1 MKIKSLKLTNFRN
14 FLKLELNFISPTII
28 IVGPNGRGKTN
39 LLEAIYQAG
48 TTKSFRTIYNTQ
60 LINYQADFCRIEI
73 LTKPQTD
80 PQFLIEVA
88 INRNPARGFLKKF
101 KINHVT
107 KKLTQALGKIK
118 VVFFSPESLNL
129 ITGSPTARRKYLDL
143 LISLVDKK
151 YLRLLLVLFRVLKN
165 RNKLLEAIG
174 EGRSEEGELNFWNK
188 ELARVASYIILRR
201 WQVTKFLSSYS
212 QESYRE
218 ISQKLEDRMR
228 IKYLSRPMESRGDWD
243 KLVADKFQKEIFI
256 IMRKMITEKQSQ
268 EIAQGRSLIG
278 PQRDNLIFVLND
290 HDLSAFGSRGEVRSA
305 ILALK
310 IAEAQYLAQKSSGE
324 PPVLLLDDVFSE
336 LDQMRRKKLLK
347 LINKTQTFITT
358 TELGK
363 IDPALKKKAQI
374 IKLV

>member
-1 MKIKSLKLTNFRN
+1 M
-14 FLKLELNFISPTII
+14 KLELNFISPTII